1 LYKRDVLQEISLTPK
16 AQKILRKIM
25 EENPRLEKILRESN
39 RMDIVL
45 QKLKKWVKPIL
56 KENPL
61 AYRFYKRDKHSRKDF
76 ELLYWRD
83 YAAIRI
89 LDYIDNADRD
99 FVDLNRRGEI
109 VRTSPFK
116 LLWLA
121 YKDGSGGATTNFFVD
136 MLQLFR
142 QFEGKC
148 NRMLPSKE
156 KILEW
161 MDRYPSG
168 LDERII
174 EIREKNKNRI
184 LKIILRKMETGLIK
198 SGKYK
203 FTSEKTEEEKFNT
216 LLKWWNESNFHL
228 SFAVRDPDS
237 LNEMLGNS
245 IDTDTMDILYNA
257 RDKGIPFF
265 VNPYYISLLNVNTPT
280 FAIGADTAIRD
291 YVIYS
296 ASLVKEFGN
305 IVAWE
310 KEDEVKPGKPNV
322 AGWLLPSYNNIH
334 RRYPNVAILIPDT
347 VGRACGGLCSS
358 CQRMYGFQKGEL
370 NFDLKK
376 LMPKISWKD
385 KLGKLLD
392 YFEND
397 SQLRDIL
404 ITGGDALMSSDKS
417 LEYILLRVLEM
428 AKRKVEK
435 NKKREEGKKYAE
447 IVRVRLGTRLPVYL
461 PQRITPELIRI
472 LSEFKIKALE
482 VGIKQFVI
490 QTHFQS
496 PMEITP
502 EVKKA
507 IEMIISS
514 GWLVTNQLVFTA
526 AASRRGHTAKLRKVL
541 NDIGVLPY
549 YTFSVKGY
557 MENNYNFATNAR
569 AVQEQLEEK
578 ILGKISK
585 EHYRTIKYLY
595 RDSENVVKIINK
607 MRRMENVPFIDTD
620 RNVLNLPGVGKSLS
634 FRVIGITRQGRR
646 ILEFDHDHTRGHS
659 PIINEIGRVIIV
671 ESKPIR
677 EYLLQLEN
685 MMGEDREEYS
695 SIYGYSMGETEPVS
709 SIYKY
714 PKYEFEITDEITN
727 LKI

>member
-1 LYKRDVLQEISLTPK
+1 MYQEISLSPK
-16 AQKILRKIM
+16 AQKILKKIM
-25 EENPRLEKILRESN
+25 VENPKLEKILQSSSHT
-39 RMDIVL
+39 DIVL
-45 QKLKKWVKPIL
+45 EKIKKWVKPIV

-61 AYRFYKRDKHSRKDF
+61 AYSFYKRKKHRRKDF

-99 FVDLNRRGEI
+99 FIDLNRHGEF
-109 VRTSPFK
+109 VKTSPFK

-121 YKDGSGGATTNFFVD
+121 YRNKTGGATTNFFVD

-168 LDERII
+168 LDNRVI
-174 EIREKNKNRI
+174 EIREKNKARI
-184 LKIILRKMETGLIK
+184 LNIILKKLDSGELK
-198 SGKYK
+198 SNKYK
-203 FTSEKTEEEKFNT
+203 FTEEKTVNEKMKT
-216 LLKWWNESNFHL
+216 LRRWWSESKFHL
-228 SFAVRDPDS
+228 AFAVRSPDD
-237 LNEMLGNS
+237 LNEMLGYS
-245 IDTDTMDILYNA
+245 IDTDTMNILYEA
-257 RDKGIPFF
+257 KKKGIPFF
-265 VNPYYISLLNVNTPT
+265 VNPYYLSLLNVKNTPE
-280 FAIGADTAIRD
+280 FAIGGDTAIRD

-296 ASLVKEFGN
+296 SNLVKEFGH
-305 IVAWE
+305 IIAWE
-310 KEDEVKPGKPNV
+310 KEDIVKSGEPNA
-322 AGWLLPSYNNIH
+322 AGWLLPDYDNIH

-347 VGRACGGLCSS
+347 VGRACAGLCSS
-358 CQRMYGFQKGEL
+358 CQRMYGFQKG
-370 NFDLKK
+370 NFNFNLKK
-376 LMPKISWKD
+376 LMPKTTWNE
-385 KLGKLLD
+385 KLEKLLK
-392 YFEND
+392 YFEDD
-397 SQLRDIL
+397 SQLKDIL

-417 LEYILLRVLEM
+417 LEYILERVYEM
-428 AKRKVEK
+428 AKRKIEN
-435 NKKREEGKKYAE
+435 NKKKKPGEKYAE

-461 PQRITPELIRI
+461 PQRITSELIKI
-472 LSEFKIKALE
+472 IYDFKKKASKI
-482 VGIKQFVI
+482 GIKQFVI

-496 PMEITP
+496 PMEVTP
-502 EVKKA
+502 EVEVAIKK
-507 IEMIISS
+507 IISS
-514 GWLVTNQLVFTA
+514 GWLITNQLVFTV

-595 RDSENVVKIINK
+595 LDAKNIVKSLNK
-607 MRRMENVPFIDTD
+607 MRKLEHVPFLDTD
-620 RNVLNLPGVGKSLS
+620 RNVLNMPGVGKSLS

-646 ILEFDHDHTRGHS
+646 ILEFDYDYTRTHS
-659 PIINEIGRVIIV
+659 PIINKKDRIIIV
-671 ESKPIR
+671 ESKAIR

-685 MMGEDREEYS
+685 MMGEDRSEYS

-709 SIYKY
+709 LIYKY
-714 PKYEFEITDEITN
+714 PEYDFEVTDKITN
-727 LKI
+727 FKLN

>member
-1 LYKRDVLQEISLTPK
+1 MSRKDIPQEISLTPK
-16 AQKILRKIM
+16 AQKIFKKIM
-25 EENPRLEKILRESN
+25 NENPRLERILKDSSHT
-39 RMDIVL
+39 DIVL
-45 QKLKKWVKPIL
+45 LKIKKWIKPIL

-76 ELLYWRD
+76 ELLYWKD

-89 LDYIDNADRD
+89 LDYVDNADRD
-99 FVDLNRRGEI
+99 FEDLNRRGEV

-121 YKDGSGGATTNFFVD
+121 KKDGSGGATTNFLVD

-168 LDERII
+168 LDPRVV
-174 EIREKNKNRI
+174 EIRRINKERI
-184 LKIILRKMETGLIK
+184 LKIILKKLD
-198 SGKYK
+198 SGELKRNKYK
-203 FTSEKTEEEKFNT
+203 FINEKTESEKMQT
-216 LLKWWNESNFHL
+216 LIKWWDESNFHL

-245 IDTDTMDILYNA
+245 IDTDTMDTLYEA
-257 RDKGIPFF
+257 KKKGIPFF
-265 VNPYYISLLNVNTPT
+265 VNPYYLSLLNVNTPE

-296 ASLVKEFGN
+296 EKLVKEFGH

-310 KEDEVKPGKPNV
+310 KEDIVKPGEPNA
-322 AGWLLPSYNNIH
+322 AGWILPSHHNIH
-334 RRYPNVAILIPDT
+334 RRYPKVAILIPDT

-358 CQRMYGFQKGEL
+358 CQRMYGFQKGDL
-370 NFDLKK
+370 NFDLSK
-376 LMPKISWKD
+376 LEPKMSWNE
-385 KLGKLLD
+385 KLEKLLE
-392 YFEND
+392 YYEND

-417 LEYILLRVLEM
+417 LEYILSRVIEM
-428 AKRKVEK
+428 AKKKIEK
-435 NKKREEGKKYAE
+435 NNDRADGDKFAE
-447 IVRVRLGTRLPVYL
+447 IARVRLGTRLPVYL

-472 LSEFKIKALE
+472 LTEFKEKASKI
-482 VGIKQFVI
+482 GIKQFVI

-496 PMEITP
+496 PMEITA
-502 EVKKA
+502 EVRDAVEK
-507 IEMIISS
+507 IISS
-514 GWLVTNQLVFTA
+514 GWLITNQLVFTT
-526 AASRRGHTAKLRKVL
+526 AASRRGHSAKLRKTL
-541 NDIGVLPY
+541 NDIGILPY

-557 MENNYNFATNAR
+557 MENNYNFATNSR

-578 ILGKISK
+578 ILGNVSK
-585 EHYRTIKYLY
+585 DHSKTMKYFYL
-595 RDSENVVKIINK
+595 DAENIVKNINK
-607 MRRMENVPFIDTD
+607 MRKKENIPFIATD
-620 RNVLNLPGVGKSLS
+620 RNVLNMPGVGKSLS

-646 ILEFDHDHTRGHS
+646 ILEFDHDYTRKHS
-659 PIINEIGRVIIV
+659 PIIDKMGRVIVV

-685 MMGEDREEYS
+685 TMGEDRTEYD
-695 SIYGYSMGETEPVS
+695 SIYGYSMGETEPVA

-714 PKYEFEITDEITN
+714 PKYDFEITDKITN

>member
-1 LYKRDVLQEISLTPK
+1 LSRKDIPQEISLTPK
-16 AQKILRKIM
+16 AQKIFKKIM
-25 EENPRLEKILRESN
+25 NENPKLENILKDSN
-39 RMDIVL
+39 HTDIVL
-45 QKLKKWVKPIL
+45 QKIKKWVKPIL
-56 KENPL
+56 KGNPL
-61 AYRFYKRDKHSRKDF
+61 SYRFYKRDKHSRKDF

-89 LDYIDNADRD
+89 LDYVDNADRD
-99 FVDLNRRGEI
+99 FEDLNRRGEV

-121 YKDGSGGATTNFFVD
+121 KKDGSGGATTNFLVD

-168 LDERII
+168 LDPRIV
-174 EIREKNKNRI
+174 EIRRINKERI
-184 LKIILRKMETGLIK
+184 LKVILKKLD
-198 SGKYK
+198 SGELKRSKYK
-203 FTSEKTEEEKFNT
+203 FVNEKTESEKMQT
-216 LLKWWNESNFHL
+216 LNKWWNESTFHL

-245 IDTDTMDILYNA
+245 IDTDTMDILYEA
-257 RDKGIPFF
+257 KKKGIPFF
-265 VNPYYISLLNVNTPT
+265 VNPYYLSLLNVNTPE

-296 ASLVKEFGN
+296 EKLVKEFGH

-310 KEDEVKPGKPNV
+310 KEDIVKPGEPNA
-322 AGWLLPSYNNIH
+322 AGWILPSHHNIH
-334 RRYPNVAILIPDT
+334 RRYPKVAILIPDT

-358 CQRMYGFQKGEL
+358 CQRMYGFQKGDL
-370 NFDLKK
+370 NFDLSK
-376 LMPKISWKD
+376 LEPKMSWNE
-385 KLGKLLD
+385 KLEKLLE
-392 YFEND
+392 YYEND

-417 LEYILLRVLEM
+417 LEYILSRVIEM
-428 AKRKVEK
+428 AKRKIEK
-435 NKKREEGKKYAE
+435 NKDRANGDKYAE
-447 IVRVRLGTRLPVYL
+447 ITRVRLGTRLPVYL

-472 LSEFKIKALE
+472 LTEFKERASKI
-482 VGIKQFVI
+482 GIKQFVI

-496 PMEITP
+496 PMEITA
-502 EVKKA
+502 EVRDAVEK
-507 IEMIISS
+507 IISS
-514 GWLVTNQLVFTA
+514 GWLITNQLVFTT
-526 AASRRGHTAKLRKVL
+526 AASRRGHSAKLRKTL
-541 NDIGVLPY
+541 NDIGILPY

-557 MENNYNFATNAR
+557 MENNYNFATNSR

-578 ILGKISK
+578 ILGKVSK
-585 EHYRTIKYLY
+585 DHFKTMKYFYL
-595 RDSENVVKIINK
+595 DAENIVKNINK
-607 MRRMENVPFIDTD
+607 LRKKENIPFIATD
-620 RNVLNLPGVGKSLS
+620 RNVLNMPGVGKSLS

-646 ILEFDHDHTRGHS
+646 ILEFDHDYTRKHS
-659 PIINEIGRVIIV
+659 PIINKMGRVIVV

-685 MMGEDREEYS
+685 NMGEDRGEYN
-695 SIYGYSMGETEPVS
+695 SIYGYSMGETEPVA

-714 PKYEFEITDEITN
+714 PKYDFEITDKITN

>member
-1 LYKRDVLQEISLTPK
+1 MSRKDIPQEISLTPK
-16 AQKILRKIM
+16 AQKIFKKIM
-25 EENPRLEKILRESN
+25 NENPKLENILKDSN
-39 RMDIVL
+39 HTDIVL
-45 QKLKKWVKPIL
+45 QKIKKWVKPIL
-56 KENPL
+56 KGNPL
-61 AYRFYKRDKHSRKDF
+61 SYRFYKRDKHSRKDF

-89 LDYIDNADRD
+89 LDYVDNADRD
-99 FVDLNRRGEI
+99 FEDLNRRGEV

-121 YKDGSGGATTNFFVD
+121 KKDGSGGATTNFLVD

-168 LDERII
+168 LDPRIV
-174 EIREKNKNRI
+174 EIRRINKERI
-184 LKIILRKMETGLIK
+184 LKVILKKLD
-198 SGKYK
+198 SGELKRSKYK
-203 FTSEKTEEEKFNT
+203 FVNEKTESEKMQT
-216 LLKWWNESNFHL
+216 LNKWWNESTFHL

-245 IDTDTMDILYNA
+245 IDTDTMDILYEA
-257 RDKGIPFF
+257 KKKGIPFF
-265 VNPYYISLLNVNTPT
+265 VNPYYLSLLNVNTPE

-296 ASLVKEFGN
+296 EKLVKEFGH

-310 KEDEVKPGKPNV
+310 KEDIVKPGEPNA
-322 AGWLLPSYNNIH
+322 AGWILPSHHNIH
-334 RRYPNVAILIPDT
+334 RRYPKVAILIPDT

-358 CQRMYGFQKGEL
+358 CQRMYGFQKGDL
-370 NFDLKK
+370 NFDLSK
-376 LMPKISWKD
+376 LEPKMSWNE
-385 KLGKLLD
+385 KLEKLLE
-392 YFEND
+392 YYEND

-417 LEYILLRVLEM
+417 LEYILSRVIEM
-428 AKRKVEK
+428 AKRKIEK
-435 NKKREEGKKYAE
+435 NKDRANGDKYAE
-447 IVRVRLGTRLPVYL
+447 ITRVRLGTRLPVYL

-472 LSEFKIKALE
+472 LTEFKERASKI
-482 VGIKQFVI
+482 GIKQFVI

-496 PMEITP
+496 PMEITA
-502 EVKKA
+502 EVRDAVEK
-507 IEMIISS
+507 IISS
-514 GWLVTNQLVFTA
+514 GWLITNQLVFTT
-526 AASRRGHTAKLRKVL
+526 AASRRGHSAKLRKTL
-541 NDIGVLPY
+541 NDIGILPY

-557 MENNYNFATNAR
+557 MENNYNFATNSR

-578 ILGKISK
+578 ILGKVSK
-585 EHYRTIKYLY
+585 DHFKTMKYFYL
-595 RDSENVVKIINK
+595 DAENIVKNINK
-607 MRRMENVPFIDTD
+607 LRKKENIPFIATD
-620 RNVLNLPGVGKSLS
+620 RNVLNMPGVGKSLS

-646 ILEFDHDHTRGHS
+646 ILEFDHDYTRKHS
-659 PIINEIGRVIIV
+659 PIINKMGRVIVV

-685 MMGEDREEYS
+685 NMGEDRGEYN
-695 SIYGYSMGETEPVS
+695 SIYGYSMGETEPVA

-714 PKYEFEITDEITN
+714 PKYDFEITDKITN